1 MGYQENYYNDQPPSY
16 DYVMNRN
23 TVESNYCI
31 FTAQIIFF
39 KFIIQISTM
48 DPKSSHLKYRG
59 QWLLRQILDEI
70 RSRIIVICA
79 TKWLVFLILKSSL
92 KNFNLRYKQRL
103 ENMLVSERGWLFGVF
118 VFLDVG

>member
-1 MGYQENYYNDQPPSY
+1 
-16 DYVMNRN
+16 
-23 TVESNYCI
+23 
-31 FTAQIIFF
+31 
-39 KFIIQISTM
+39 M